1 MLYYIT
7 KDGDRWTPVA
17 SANLT
22 DYWWCAYALA
32 TRPGFA
38 IVEVEVDDC
47 GGISVPPL
55 WDDVLN
61 SGPKMGTGPEA
72 KALFESYVSWRS
84 SRHSTAYLNR
94 MTDEDFARR
103 FAGERS
109 RVYDIHKLSHSR
121 P

>member
-32 TRPGFA
+32 TRPGFD
-38 IVEVEVDDC
+38 IVEVDDTN
-47 GGISVPPL
+47 GRSIPPL

-72 KALFESYVSWRS
+72 KGLFEAYVSWRS
-84 SRHSTAYLNR
+84 SRHSTAYLNKQS
-94 MTDEDFARR
+94 DEDFVRR
-103 FAGERS
+103 FASLS
-109 RVYDIHKLSHSR
+109 RKQVYDTHKLSHSR